1 MQPPLQPPLPH
12 PHRRSPA
19 GCLASCL
26 GRLVDIFLFGSLV
39 VLALYVVIAPWA
51 FFLGGQF
58 HPLAYWQGWGTMH
71 GPSGDYAV
79 FVRLFPNPRSRSGL
93 YLSGPGVRGSGIVCT
108 PRGERYHLRLSGGFT
123 NKLGFR
129 TTDTNGQPFGFTLT
143 QPLNF
148 LSTNYN
154 TRLSFSL
161 HGSWQ
166 NPNLVVDDR
175 GTVSRAFNPDGTWIP
190 GNQNKR
196 PPGVPVALTL
206 HPGSGSDF
214 DAACSGVKRP

>member
-1 MQPPLQPPLPH
+1 MGTPIVPPVRQA
-12 PHRRSPA
+12 HRRSPV

-26 GRLVDIFLFGSLV
+26 GHLIVIFILGSLV
-39 VLALYVVIAPWA
+39 VLAVYVVIAPWG
-51 FFLGGQF
+51 FYLGGQF
-58 HPLAYWQGWGTMH
+58 HALAYWQGWGTMH

-93 YLSGPGVRGSGIVCT
+93 NLSGPSVSGSGIVCT
-108 PRGERYHLRLSGGFT
+108 PLGQKYNLRLSGGFT

-129 TTDTNGQPFGFTLT
+129 TTDTNGQPFGFGLS
-143 QPLNF
+143 QPLNL

-166 NPNLVVDDR
+166 NPNLVVDDG
-175 GTVSRAFNPDGTWIP
+175 GTLSRAFNLDGTWTP
-190 GNQNKR
+190 GDQNKR
-196 PPGVPVALTL
+196 PLGAPIPLTL

-214 DAACSGVKRP
+214 EAACAAVKK